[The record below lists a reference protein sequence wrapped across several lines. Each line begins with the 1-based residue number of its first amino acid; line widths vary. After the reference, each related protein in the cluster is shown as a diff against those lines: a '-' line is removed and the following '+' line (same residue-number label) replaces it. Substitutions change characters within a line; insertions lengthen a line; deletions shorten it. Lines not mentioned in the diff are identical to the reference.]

1 MKQFLLPL
9 ITISVMS
16 YGQQINFDTLKTSAL
31 EHSSRLKLRSIDTS
45 IETARLESVYST
57 LYPQL
62 SLGYSGE
69 YSKNLDNAASG
80 SIQVGDTT
88 INSTTLYKNSASLRL
103 NYELY
108 HFGTTLKQIEVS
120 KKEIAV
126 KKLEQCNETIKLDTE
141 LLDQYVKGQKAF
153 TTSDYKSRM
162 LLLRKE
168 LYVLKQ
174 RLYNA
179 GKESRISIGDE
190 AIRIIDIEHEIEK
203 ANMDYAESLIV
214 LSKLSFVPLNPDD
227 TQLLS
232 LTTTTHMSNT
242 IPFTQTPQSQQYQ
255 EKLTQKYAEIAINT
269 RSQLPTISLYS
280 NYYLYGSDRAGFTD
294 AMDATRPNSWN
305 AGLSLRWSLF
315 EGFKYNSESQRLKLE
330 LQRIR
335 EESDLAKREFDYDTQ
350 IKQDHLSRLEQLTK
364 NETEALN
371 ETNTKIMM
379 TKRLRDHGE
388 TDAVSE
394 VSVKLE
400 GLERELTL
408 TIESIQQAY
417 EAKALQLQHTKADQ
431 CTQL

>member
-1 MKQFLLPL
+1 MSRIIILLSCFV
-9 ITISVMS
+9 IGMYANTISFNEL
-16 YGQQINFDTLKTSAL
+16 QTSAL
-31 EHSSRLKLRSIDTS
+31 ENSHRLKLRNIDTS

-69 YSKNLDNAASG
+69 YSKNLDNTQSG

-88 INSTTLYKNSASLRL
+88 INSATLYKNSASLRL

-108 HFGTTLKQIEVS
+108 HFGTTLKQIEMS

-126 KKLEQCNETIKLDTE
+126 KKLEQCNEVIKLDTE
-141 LLDQYVKGQKAF
+141 LLYQYVKAQKASA
-153 TTSDYKSRM
+153 TSNYKSRM

-168 LYVLKQ
+168 LYILKQ
-174 RLYNA
+174 RLYIA
-179 GKESRISIGDE
+179 GKESRVSVGDE
-190 AIRIIDIEHEIEK
+190 AIRIIDTEHEIEK
-203 ANMDYAESLIV
+203 ANMDYSESLIA
-214 LSKLSFVPLNPDD
+214 LSKLSHVALNAND
-227 TQLLS
+227 TQLLP
-232 LTTTTHMSNT
+232 LAPTVQSN
-242 IPFTQTPQSQQYQ
+242 PVLFKQTPQSQQYQ
-255 EKLTQKYAEIAINT
+255 EKLTQKYAEISMNE

-280 NYYLYGSDRAGFTD
+280 SYHMYGSDVASFTNAVD
-294 AMDATRPNSWN
+294 TTSPNSWN
-305 AGLSLRWSLF
+305 AGVSLRWSLF

-335 EESDLAKREFDYDTQ
+335 EESDLAKREFDYETRT
-350 IKQDHLSRLEQLTK
+350 KQDHLKRLEELTK
-364 NETEALN
+364 NETQALN

-388 TDAVSE
+388 VDALSE

-431 CTQL
+431 CTPL

>member
-1 MKQFLLPL
+1 MNRILLL
-9 ITISVMS
+9 LSFAGIILHAGQVS
-16 YGQQINFDTLKTSAL
+16 YDMLKTSAL
-31 EHSSRLKLRSIDTS
+31 EHSSRLKIRNIDTS

-80 SIQVGDTT
+80 SISVGDTT
-88 INSTTLYKNSASLRL
+88 INSATLYKNSVALRL

-108 HFGTTLKQIEVS
+108 HFGTTLKQIEMS

-126 KKLEQCNETIKLDTE
+126 KQLEQCNETIKLNTE
-141 LLDQYVKGQKAF
+141 LLDQYAKAQKAS
-153 TTSDYKSRM
+153 TTSDYKARM
-162 LLLRKE
+162 LILRKE

-174 RLYNA
+174 RLYTA
-179 GKESRISIGDE
+179 GKESRVSIGDE

-203 ANMDYAESLIV
+203 AKLDFQESLTA
-214 LSKLSFVPLNPDD
+214 LSKLAYVPLNPED
-227 TQLLS
+227 TQLLA
-232 LTTTTHMSNT
+232 LTTTLDAA
-242 IPFTQTPQSQQYQ
+242 IVPFDQTPQSQQYE
-255 EKLTQKYAEIAINT
+255 EKLTQKYAEISMNT
-269 RSQLPTISLYS
+269 KSQHPTISLYS
-280 NYYLYGSDRAGFTD
+280 HYYLYGQDTAGFAD
-294 AMDATRPNSWN
+294 AMDATRSNSWN

-350 IKQDHLSRLEQLTK
+350 TKQDHLKRLKELTK
-364 NETEALN
+364 NETQALN
-371 ETNTKIMM
+371 ETNAKISM
-379 TKRLRDHGE
+379 TKRLREHGE
-388 TDAVSE
+388 VDALSE

-408 TIESIQQAY
+408 AIESIQSAY
-417 EAKALQLQHTKADQ
+417 EAQSLKLQHTKADQ

>member
-1 MKQFLLPL
+1 MNRILLL
-9 ITISVMS
+9 LSFAGIILHAGQVS
-16 YGQQINFDTLKTSAL
+16 YDILKTSSL
-31 EHSSRLKLRSIDTS
+31 EHSSRLKIRNIDTS

-80 SIQVGDTT
+80 SISVGDTT
-88 INSTTLYKNSASLRL
+88 INSATLYKNSVALRL

-108 HFGTTLKQIEVS
+108 HFGTTLKQIEMS

-126 KKLEQCNETIKLDTE
+126 KQLEQCNETIKLNTE
-141 LLDQYVKGQKAF
+141 LLDQYAKAQKAS
-153 TTSDYKSRM
+153 TTSDYKARM
-162 LLLRKE
+162 LMLRKE

-174 RLYNA
+174 RLYTA
-179 GKESRISIGDE
+179 GKESRVSIGDE

-203 ANMDYAESLIV
+203 AKLDFQESLTA
-214 LSKLSFVPLNPDD
+214 LSKLAYVPLNPED
-227 TQLLS
+227 TQLLA
-232 LTTTTHMSNT
+232 LTTTLDAA
-242 IPFTQTPQSQQYQ
+242 IVPFDQTPQSQQYE
-255 EKLTQKYAEIAINT
+255 EKLTQKYAEISMNT
-269 RSQLPTISLYS
+269 KSQLPTISLYS
-280 NYYLYGSDRAGFTD
+280 NYYLYGQDTAGFAD
-294 AMDATRPNSWN
+294 AMDATRSNSWN

-350 IKQDHLSRLEQLTK
+350 TKQDHLKRLEELTK
-364 NETEALN
+364 NETQALN

-388 TDAVSE
+388 VDAPSE

-408 TIESIQQAY
+408 AIESIQSAY
-417 EAKALQLQHTKADQ
+417 EAQSLKLQHTKADQ

>member
-1 MKQFLLPL
+1 MSRIIILLSCFV
-9 ITISVMS
+9 IAMHADTIS
-16 YGQQINFDTLKTSAL
+16 FDELQTSAL
-31 EHSSRLKLRSIDTS
+31 AHSSRLKLRTIDTS

-69 YSKNLDNAASG
+69 YSKNLDDTSSG

-88 INSTTLYKNSASLRL
+88 INSATQYRSSASLRL

-108 HFGTTLKQIEVS
+108 HFGTTLKQIEMS

-126 KKLEQCNETIKLDTE
+126 KKLEQCNEVIKLDTE
-141 LLDQYVKGQKAF
+141 LLDQYVKAQKASA
-153 TTSDYKSRM
+153 TSNYKSRM

-168 LYVLKQ
+168 RYVLKQ
-174 RLYNA
+174 RLYIA
-179 GKESRISIGDE
+179 GKESRVSVGDE
-190 AIRIIDIEHEIEK
+190 AIRIIDTEHEIEK
-203 ANMDYAESLIV
+203 AKMDYVESLIT
-214 LSKLSFVPLNPDD
+214 LTKLSHVPLDPDD
-227 TQLLS
+227 TQLLA
-232 LTTTTHMSNT
+232 LAPILESNPV
-242 IPFTQTPQSQQYQ
+242 PFEQTPQSQQYQ
-255 EKLTQKYAEIAINT
+255 EKLTQKYAEISMNE

-280 NYYLYGSDRAGFTD
+280 SYYLYGSDTAGFSN
-294 AMDATRPNSWN
+294 AMDITRPNSWN
-305 AGLSLRWSLF
+305 AGASLRWSLF

-335 EESDLAKREFDYDTQ
+335 EESDLAKREFDYETQ
-350 IKQDHLSRLEQLTK
+350 TKQDHLKRLEELTK
-364 NETEALN
+364 NEIQALK

-388 TDAVSE
+388 VDAPSE

-408 TIESIQQAY
+408 TIESILSAY

-431 CTQL
+431 CTPL

>member
-1 MKQFLLPL
+1 MKIYSIF
-9 ITISVMS
+9 IVCVSSIVFAHEIS
-16 YGQQINFDTLKTSAL
+16 FDELKTSAL
-31 EHSSRLKLRSIDTS
+31 EHSSRLKLRNIDTS
-45 IETARLESVYST
+45 IEIARLESVYST

-69 YSKNLDNAASG
+69 YSKNLDNTASG
-80 SIQVGDTT
+80 SISVGDTT

-126 KKLEQCNETIKLDTE
+126 RKLEQCNEIIKLNTE

-174 RLYNA
+174 RLYTA

-203 ANMDYAESLIV
+203 ANMDYSESLIT
-214 LSKLSFVPLNPDD
+214 LTKLSHVPLNPDK
-227 TQLLS
+227 TQLLP
-232 LTTTTHMSNT
+232 LTLTLQSNPV
-242 IPFTQTPQSQQYQ
+242 PFEQTPQSQQYQ
-255 EKLTQKYAEIAINT
+255 EKLTQKYAEISMND
-269 RSQLPTISLYS
+269 RSQFPTISLYS
-280 NYYLYGSDRAGFTD
+280 SYYLYGSDVGSFTNAVD
-294 AMDATRPNSWN
+294 TTSPNSWN
-305 AGLSLRWSLF
+305 AGVSLRWSLF

-335 EESDLAKREFDYDTQ
+335 EESDLAKREFDYETQ
-350 IKQDHLSRLEQLTK
+350 TKLDHLNRLEQLTK
-364 NETEALN
+364 NETQALN

-388 TDAVSE
+388 TDALSE
-394 VSVKLE
+394 VSVQLE

-417 EAKALQLQHTKADQ
+417 EVKALQLQHTKADQ

>member
-1 MKQFLLPL
+1 MAMHAG
-9 ITISVMS
+9 TIS
-16 YGQQINFDTLKTSAL
+16 FDELQTSAM
-31 EHSSRLKLRSIDTS
+31 EHSHRLKLRNIDTS

-62 SLGYSGE
+62 SLGYNGE
-69 YSKNLDNAASG
+69 YSKNLDNTQSG

-88 INSTTLYKNSASLRL
+88 INSATQYRSSASLRL

-108 HFGTTLKQIEVS
+108 HFGTTMKQIEMS

-126 KKLEQCNETIKLDTE
+126 KKLEQCNEIIKLDTE
-141 LLDQYVKGQKAF
+141 LLDEYAKGQKAF
-153 TTSDYKSRM
+153 TLSDYKSRM
-162 LLLRKE
+162 LVLRKE

-174 RLYNA
+174 RLYTA
-179 GKESRISIGDE
+179 GKESRVSIGDE

-203 ANMDYAESLIV
+203 ANMDYTESLIT
-214 LSKLSFVPLNPDD
+214 LTKLSHVPLDPDD
-227 TQLLS
+227 TQLLALAS
-232 LTTTTHMSNT
+232 TLQSNSVS
-242 IPFTQTPQSQQYQ
+242 FELTPQSQQYQ
-255 EKLTQKYAEIAINT
+255 EKLTQKYAEISMHT

-280 NYYLYGSDRAGFTD
+280 SYHMYGSDVESFTNAVD
-294 AMDATRPNSWN
+294 TTSPNSWN
-305 AGLSLRWSLF
+305 AGVSLRWSLF

-335 EESDLAKREFDYDTQ
+335 EESDLAKREFDYETQ
-350 IKQDHLSRLEQLTK
+350 TKQEHLKRLEELTK
-364 NETEALN
+364 NETQALN
-371 ETNTKIMM
+371 ETNTKISM

-388 TDAVSE
+388 VDALSE

-431 CTQL
+431 CTPL

>member
-1 MKQFLLPL
+1 MSRIIILLSCFA
-9 ITISVMS
+9 IAMYAGQIS
-16 YGQQINFDTLKTSAL
+16 FDELQTSAL

-45 IETARLESVYST
+45 IETARLESVYSA

-69 YSKNLDNAASG
+69 YSKNLDNAEAG
-80 SIQVGDTT
+80 SISVGDTT

-108 HFGTTLKQIEVS
+108 HFGTTMKQIEVS

-126 KKLEQCNETIKLDTE
+126 KKLEQCNETIKLNTE
-141 LLDQYVKGQKAF
+141 LLDQYVSAQKAAK
-153 TTSDYKSRM
+153 TSEYKARM

-203 ANMDYAESLIV
+203 SNMDYSESLIA
-214 LSKLSFVPLNPDD
+214 LSKLSHVQLNPDN

-232 LTTTTHMSNT
+232 LATTTRMSNT
-242 IPFTQTPQSQQYQ
+242 VPFIQTPQSQQYQ
-255 EKLTQKYAEIAINT
+255 EKLTQKYAEIAMNT

-280 NYYLYGSDRAGFTD
+280 SYYLYGSDTAGFSS

-315 EGFKYNSESQRLKLE
+315 EGFKYNSDSKRLRYE
-330 LQRIR
+330 LQRIQ
-335 EESDLAKREFDYDTQ
+335 EESDLAKREFDYETQ
-350 IKQDHLSRLEQLTK
+350 TKQEHLKRLEQLTK

-371 ETNTKIMM
+371 EINTKIMM
-379 TKRLRDHGE
+379 TKRLREHGE

-408 TIESIQQAY
+408 AIESIQKAY
-417 EAKALQLQHTKADQ
+417 EAQALQLQHTKADQ